1 MNPILVTGA
10 SGFIGGNLVRDLAL
24 QKLEVVGICHPT
36 DRVEQS
42 GMTRIDLRNAG
53 EVNKLFRQHKFSAV
67 FHVAASGVSA
77 ESENLTDLIEVN
89 TLGTALLGRAAL
101 LNGVERFVHV
111 GSGFEYQPQATPV
124 SESTPLGGPNLYGAS
139 KTAGWMLLDSLCRLQ
154 GLPLVTF
161 RPFSIYG
168 PGERPS
174 KLIPYVILQTLLREP
189 TRLTLATQV
198 RDYLFVDDLIEA
210 LRLELAAPH
219 AIGQV
224 YNIGSGPEQG
234 MSVRALVKKILV
246 LMGASV
252 TLCWFDRANRNRNE
266 PPFLVSDPTKA
277 HVELGWRPRVH
288 LAEGL
293 GRTLEWYEAR
303 IPKEVSA

>member
-10 SGFIGGNLVRDLAL
+10 SGFIGGNLVRDLER
-24 QKLEVVGICHPT
+24 QGIEVVGLCHRAGST
-36 DRVEQS
+36 GQN
-42 GMTRIDLRNAG
+42 GMARLDLRNAS

-77 ESENLTDLIEVN
+77 ESENMADLIEVN
-89 TLGTALLGRAAL
+89 TLATAALGRAAL
-101 LNGVERFVHV
+101 LNGVERFVYV
-111 GSGFEYQPQATPV
+111 GSGFEYRPQAAAIA
-124 SESTPLGGPNLYGAS
+124 ESTPLGAPNLYGAS
-139 KTAGWMLLDSLCRLQ
+139 KAAGWMLLDSLCRLE

-174 KLIPYVILQTLLREP
+174 KLIPYVILQTLRREP
-189 TRLTLATQV
+189 IRLTLATQV

-210 LRLELAAPH
+210 LRLGFASPQ

-224 YNIGSGPEQG
+224 YNIGSGPDAG
-234 MSVRALVKKILV
+234 ISVRALVKEILL

-277 HVELGWRPRVH
+277 QVELGWRPRVQ

-293 GRTLEWYEAR
+293 GRTLEWYQAR
-303 IPKEVSA
+303 IPQEVPA

>member
-10 SGFIGGNLVRDLAL
+10 SGFVGGNLLRDLAR
-24 QKLEVVGICHPT
+24 QKLEVVGTCHHAGSAEPN
-36 DRVEQS
+36 
-42 GMTRIDLRNAG
+42 GMTRLDLRNAS

-67 FHVAASGVSA
+67 FHVAASGVSVD
-77 ESENLTDLIEVN
+77 SENLTDLMEVN
-89 TLGTALLGRAAL
+89 TLGTAVLGRAAL
-101 LNGVERFVHV
+101 LNGVERFVYV
-111 GSGFEYQPQATPV
+111 GSGFEYRPQAAPMA
-124 SESTPLGGPNLYGAS
+124 ESTPLGAPNLYGAS
-139 KTAGWMLLDSLCRLQ
+139 KAAGWMLLDSLCRLQ

-174 KLIPYVILQTLLREP
+174 KLIPYVILQTLRREP
-189 TRLTLATQV
+189 VRLTLATQV

-210 LRLELAAPH
+210 LRLGLASPH

-224 YNIGSGPEQG
+224 YNIGAGPEEG
-234 MSVRALVKKILV
+234 MSVRALVKNILV

-252 TLCWFDRANRNRNE
+252 TLCWFDHANRNRSE

-277 HVELGWRPRVH
+277 HLELGWRPRVH
-288 LAEGL
+288 LPEGL
-293 GRTLEWYEAR
+293 GRTLEWYQAR
-303 IPKEVSA
+303 MPAEVPA